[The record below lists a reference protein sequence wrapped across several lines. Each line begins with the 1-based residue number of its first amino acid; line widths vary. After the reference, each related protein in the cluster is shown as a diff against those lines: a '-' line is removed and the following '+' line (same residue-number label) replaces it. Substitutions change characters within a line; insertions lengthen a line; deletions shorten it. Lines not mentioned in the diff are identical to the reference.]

1 MHSLD
6 LGTVLKGSP
15 ITNVQLV
22 FGYIDILHP
31 ERERFSHADCRF
43 IEEPD
48 QETIPLVAT
57 GIKEQLDLIFGDGL
71 WAKALGLFLLENI
84 FLDRRSF
91 RNMVQERFVP
101 PGVSWKVGSGRALDI
116 RYGLFQPPVVVVK
129 APHHCEGMINGPVR
143 TRLGNGMSRE
153 YLKRSGGQ
161 LEVAY
166 NRLNKHPC
174 IINNHISLLVVL
186 YLDLDHAHDLLSS
199 LS

>member
-1 MHSLD
+1 MDRFD
-6 LGTVLKGSP
+6 LRTVLKGSP
-15 ITNVQLV
+15 ITTMPFVLSH
-22 FGYIDILHP
+22 IDILHP

-43 IEEPD
+43 REESD

-57 GIKEQLDLIFGDGL
+57 GIKEKLHLIFGDGL
-71 WAKALGLFLLENI
+71 WALSFRLFLLENI

-101 PGVSWKVGSGRALDI
+101 PGASGKVGSGRALDI

-153 YLKRSGGQ
+153 HLERPGGQ
-161 LEVAY
+161 LEPEDKT
-166 NRLNKHPC
+166 RE
-174 IINNHISLLVVL
+174 VVERDVPPL
-186 YLDLDHAHDLLSS
+186 KLLLSDV
-199 LS
+199 LPIQRGVCP